1 MDTPD
6 ENTAATTRPLFGNK
20 MALAAVENT
29 QAEAEAAAVAQDEA
43 MTAEA
48 EDQPEATTDVQAQAE
63 APATDEDNGPFEDAA
78 VSTEAT
84 DAIIPSAEPVE
95 DDRLVDPVNEEAA
108 HEAADD
114 PEVPVEVDNTT
125 VENLPVDEQNAV
137 TEVLD
142 TVVDTVADE
151 PSTEE
156 VQVAGEV
163 EASAE
168 DHAEAAEET
177 AAALAA
183 PVEDAAEVEQD
194 AETDTTAVET
204 VKVEPEAPATEDAK
218 SVEELQAERQKLDDE
233 IKAKVDAQKASVIA
247 QIKTVA
253 DTYGITADE
262 LVEAMGGLKSKRKGV
277 PAKPKY
283 RDPATG
289 VIWSGRGKE
298 PAWIKGQDRT
308 KFAI

>member
-63 APATDEDNGPFEDAA
+63 APATDEDNAEVTDDEA
-78 VSTEAT
+78 VTG
-84 DAIIPSAEPVE
+84 DYHAEPVE
-95 DDRLVDPVNEEAA
+95 DTALVDPVNEEAA

-151 PSTEE
+151 LSTEE
-156 VQVAGEV
+156 VQAAGEV

-253 DTYGITADE
+253 ETYGITADE

>member
-142 TVVDTVADE
+142 TVVDL
-151 PSTEE
+151 SLI
-156 VQVAGEV
+156 
-163 EASAE
+163 
-168 DHAEAAEET
+168 H
-177 AAALAA
+177 
-183 PVEDAAEVEQD
+183 
-194 AETDTTAVET
+194 
-204 VKVEPEAPATEDAK
+204 
-218 SVEELQAERQKLDDE
+218 
-233 IKAKVDAQKASVIA
+233 I
-247 QIKTVA
+247 
-253 DTYGITADE
+253 
-262 LVEAMGGLKSKRKGV
+262 
-277 PAKPKY
+277 
-283 RDPATG
+283 
-289 VIWSGRGKE
+289 
-298 PAWIKGQDRT
+298 
-308 KFAI
+308 

>member
-6 ENTAATTRPLFGNK
+6 ENTAATTRPLFGSK

-29 QAEAEAAAVAQDEA
+29 QAKAEAAAVAQDEA

-63 APATDEDNGPFEDAA
+63 APATDEDNAEVTDDEA
-78 VSTEAT
+78 VTG
-84 DAIIPSAEPVE
+84 DYHAE
-95 DDRLVDPVNEEAA
+95 PVNEEAA

-156 VQVAGEV
+156 VQAAGEV

-218 SVEELQAERQKLDDE
+218 TVEELQAERQKLDDE
-233 IKAKVDAQKASVIA
+233 IKSKVDAQKASVIA

-253 DTYGITADE
+253 ETYGITADE

>member
-1 MDTPD
+1 
-6 ENTAATTRPLFGNK
+6 
-20 MALAAVENT
+20 
-29 QAEAEAAAVAQDEA
+29 

-63 APATDEDNGPFEDAA
+63 APATDEDNAEVTDDEA
-78 VSTEAT
+78 VTG
-84 DAIIPSAEPVE
+84 DYHAEPVE
-95 DDRLVDPVNEEAA
+95 DTALVDPVNEEAA

-156 VQVAGEV
+156 VQAAGEV

-218 SVEELQAERQKLDDE
+218 TVEELQAERQKLDDE
-233 IKAKVDAQKASVIA
+233 IKSKVDAQKASVIA

-253 DTYGITADE
+253 ETYGITADE

>member
-6 ENTAATTRPLFGNK
+6 ENTAATTRPLFGSK

-29 QAEAEAAAVAQDEA
+29 QAKAEAAAVAQDEA

-48 EDQPEATTDVQAQAE
+48 EEQPEATTDVQAQAE
-63 APATDEDNGPFEDAA
+63 APATDEDNAEVTDDEA
-78 VSTEAT
+78 VTG
-84 DAIIPSAEPVE
+84 DYHAE
-95 DDRLVDPVNEEAA
+95 PVNEEAA

-156 VQVAGEV
+156 VQAAGEV

-218 SVEELQAERQKLDDE
+218 TVEELQAERQKLDDE
-233 IKAKVDAQKASVIA
+233 IKSKVDAQKASVIA

-253 DTYGITADE
+253 ETYGITADE

>member
-6 ENTAATTRPLFGNK
+6 ENTTAATTRPLFGNK

-29 QAEAEAAAVAQDEA
+29 QADAEAVEAAQNEAMTSEAEAQPDGTVD
-43 MTAEA
+43 AEVINDDGVTGDYV
-48 EDQPEATTDVQAQAE
+48 ETIDN
-63 APATDEDNGPFEDAA
+63 AP
-78 VSTEAT
+78 S
-84 DAIIPSAEPVE
+84 SEPVE
-95 DDRLVDPVNEEAA
+95 QTDLVDAVNEEAA

-114 PEVPVEVDNTT
+114 PEVAVEVDNTT

-142 TVVDTVADE
+142 TVVDAVADE

-156 VQVAGEV
+156 VQAAGEV

-168 DHAEAAEET
+168 DHAEAADET

-204 VKVEPEAPATEDAK
+204 VKVTPEAPATEDAK
-218 SVEELQAERQKLDDE
+218 TVEELQAERQKLDDE
-233 IKAKVDAQKASVIA
+233 IKSKVDAQKASVIA

>member
-1 MDTPD
+1 MNTPD

-63 APATDEDNGPFEDAA
+63 APATDEDNAEVMDDEA
-78 VSTEAT
+78 VTG
-84 DAIIPSAEPVE
+84 DYHAEPVE
-95 DDRLVDPVNEEAA
+95 DTALVDPVNEEAV

-142 TVVDTVADE
+142 TVVDAVADE

-156 VQVAGEV
+156 VQA
-163 EASAE
+163 
-168 DHAEAAEET
+168 
-177 AAALAA
+177 
-183 PVEDAAEVEQD
+183 AAEVEQD

-262 LVEAMGGLKSKRKGV
+262 LVEAMGGLKSKRKSV

>member
-6 ENTAATTRPLFGNK
+6 ENTAATTRPLVGNP

-48 EDQPEATTDVQAQAE
+48 EDRPEATTDVQAHAE
-63 APATDEDNGPFEDAA
+63 APATEEDNAEVTDDEA
-78 VSTEAT
+78 VTG
-84 DAIIPSAEPVE
+84 DYHAEPVE
-95 DDRLVDPVNEEAA
+95 DTALVDPVNEEVA
-108 HEAADD
+108 HEAADE
-114 PEVPVEVDNTT
+114 PEVAVEVDNTT

-142 TVVDTVADE
+142 TVVGTVADE

-156 VQVAGEV
+156 VQAAGEV

-204 VKVEPEAPATEDAK
+204 VKVETEAPATEDAK

-253 DTYGITADE
+253 ETYGITADE

-308 KFAI
+308 KFTI

>member
-6 ENTAATTRPLFGNK
+6 ENKAATTRPLFGNK

-63 APATDEDNGPFEDAA
+63 APATEEDNAEVTDDEA
-78 VSTEAT
+78 VTG
-84 DAIIPSAEPVE
+84 DYHAE
-95 DDRLVDPVNEEAA
+95 
-108 HEAADD
+108 
-114 PEVPVEVDNTT
+114 
-125 VENLPVDEQNAV
+125 PVDEQNAV

-142 TVVDTVADE
+142 TVADTVADE

-156 VQVAGEV
+156 VQAAGEV

-183 PVEDAAEVEQD
+183 PVEDVAEVEQD

-204 VKVEPEAPATEDAK
+204 VKVETEAPATEDTK

-253 DTYGITADE
+253 ETYGITADE

-298 PAWIKGQDRT
+298 PAWIKGQDRS
-308 KFAI
+308 KFTI

>member
-6 ENTAATTRPLFGNK
+6 ENTTATTRPLFGNK

-48 EDQPEATTDVQAQAE
+48 EDQPETTTDVQAQAE
-63 APATDEDNGPFEDAA
+63 AAATDEDNAEVMDDEA
-78 VSTEAT
+78 VTG
-84 DAIIPSAEPVE
+84 DYHAEPVE
-95 DDRLVDPVNEEAA
+95 DDRLVDAVNEEAA

-156 VQVAGEV
+156 VQAAGEV

-177 AAALAA
+177 ATALAA

-253 DTYGITADE
+253 ETYGITADE

>member
-63 APATDEDNGPFEDAA
+63 APATDEDNAEVTDDEA
-78 VSTEAT
+78 VTG
-84 DAIIPSAEPVE
+84 DYHAEPVE
-95 DDRLVDPVNEEAA
+95 DTALVDPVNEEAA

-151 PSTEE
+151 LSTEE
-156 VQVAGEV
+156 VQAAGEV

-233 IKAKVDAQKASVIA
+233 IKAKVDAQKALVIA

-253 DTYGITADE
+253 ETYGITADE